1 MKQPIRNRLLS
12 LLLVFLLLVSMMPA
26 ALAGEDDEGGGTS
39 TEEYTLTSV
48 TIDPGS
54 VALKVGQTQALSAT
68 VTLTKTN
75 DNSTVE
81 ITSTSDTKLPQG
93 YSLSAVWNIP
103 NDRGDEATVTAES
116 DSLKAT
122 LKALKTPETQETT
135 DLTAQV
141 TVTLKKDNTV
151 SGESK
156 TAECTVD
163 ISPTDPAGI
172 TVAPDTLEL
181 KPGDT
186 SQLRATVTP
195 TTADQ
200 TVTWNSDDPAIATVD
215 GKGLVTGKA
224 AGVTRVSG
232 TSKAGDVDYC
242 DVTVQGIVLEKKE
255 LTLKEGENTLL
266 KHTVYGPSI
275 EKNRVEW
282 TSDNPAVAKVES
294 GYIYPLSEGTAN
306 ITATVTGTTY
316 SETCKITVERNV
328 ATPVTP
334 SPINPGT
341 ALCFKNLTSE
351 LQNRCTT
358 VLKKDLQYLSGL
370 SVSTKEGTLYYKY
383 RSDDDTGRGI
393 SPTDTFYLSGSAP
406 KGDLYPTASTGR
418 DVLDEVFFVP
428 QPGFSG
434 TATISYTGYAG
445 NMEFFQGTIEVTVN
459 EVDHLTYTAA
469 AGVPLQFRAED
480 FNNVCLNTTGRN
492 LKNVV
497 FTLPDSSRGTLYR
510 NYISA
515 TSPGIAVRE
524 GDALQYTGTP
534 NLSDVY
540 FVPAVG
546 YDGTVILSYTATDVN
561 GQTFRSRVEISLTPA
576 AGSGDINYT
585 VSQGGTVTLALQDFK
600 NLCKDFT
607 GGVLDYV
614 RFTLPEAS
622 QGTLYFDY
630 TSASKPGTAVT
641 ENQSYYADGSP
652 SLGKITFAAS
662 SSGAGVC
669 AIPFTG
675 WDTKGNNF
683 SGQVE
688 IAIRI
693 SGAGDIR
700 YTANS
705 KGEADF
711 KASDFNDLCKDLTGE
726 SLNYVQFTLPASGQ
740 GTLYLNY
747 TNSNSTKVTAG
758 QKYYR
763 SSTPSVGKI
772 TFVAASG
779 FTGAAS
785 IPFTGWSTGGGSFTG
800 TVEVQ
805 VDEVTSGSLSYT
817 VRQGKSVTFGAG
829 DFNSYCRE
837 ETGQDLRYVRFT
849 LPAVSQ
855 GTLYYDYTDAS
866 SKKVT
871 ASQSYYRT
879 SSPYLDRVTFVP
891 AAYLGT
897 VTVYF
902 DGWSTGGKT
911 FSGAVKIT
919 VEENPDAVITYNS
932 AYAPVRFRAAD
943 FLKACQAQGVADVT
957 SVTFTPP
964 GSTWGR
970 LYYQYTAPL
979 QYSSEVRAST
989 SYYLTGSPSLSDITF
1004 VPKAGRQGT
1013 VTIAYVAT
1021 GSSGKTCAGTVRIV
1035 LQPSTYSQYFTDMGS
1050 HSWAAAA
1057 VDYLYEN
1064 NITTGTG
1071 SGRYQ
1076 PASAMSRGDFMVMVV
1091 RAFGLT
1097 SSGGSSFPDVPQGAY
1112 YADAVA
1118 TAKALGIATGYE
1130 DGTFKPGNTL
1140 SRQEAMV
1147 FLQRAF
1153 QAAGWYIGDGSQ
1165 STLDLYPDG
1174 DQVAG
1179 YARGAVAAMVEWGI
1193 LYGKDGLLDPWGA
1206 LTRAE
1211 MAVLL
1216 HRALTL

>member
-1 MKQPIRNRLLS
+1 MRQPIGSRLLA
-12 LLLVFLLLVSMMPA
+12 LLLVLVMLFAMVPA
-26 ALAGEDDEGGGTS
+26 AWAAPEGEDEGES
-39 TEEYTLTSV
+39 EAV
-48 TIDPGS
+48 TVIGVSLDKTN
-54 VALKVGQTQALSAT
+54 LQMKVGET
-68 VTLTKTN
+68 VT
-75 DNSTVE
+75 
-81 ITSTSDTKLPQG
+81 
-93 YSLSAVWNIP
+93 
-103 NDRGDEATVTAES
+103 
-116 DSLKAT
+116 LKAT
-122 LKALKTPETQETT
+122 LQGEDGKTIETIPQGYEVEWKSTDDAEVKVLTVNGSLTTQIKAIKTPETNDPVKEVSIT
-135 DLTAQV
+135 V
-141 TVTLKKDNTV
+141 TVKKSDGTTLPTATCSVTV
-151 SGESK
+151 SPNEP
-156 TAECTVD
+156 D
-163 ISPTDPAGI
+163 GI
-172 TVAPDTLEL
+172 TVSPATLEL
-181 KPGDT
+181 GPGQ
-186 SQLRATVTP
+186 SGQLYATITP
-195 TTADQ
+195 ADAEDQ
-200 TVTWNSDDPAIATVD
+200 SVTWNSEDTAIATVNED
-215 GKGLVTGKA
+215 GKVTGVA
-224 AGVTRVSG
+224 AGKTTISA
-232 TSKAGDVDYC
+232 TSKADMVDYC
-242 DVTVQGIVLEKKE
+242 EVTVQGIVLKDET
-255 LTLKEGENTLL
+255 LTLREGENTNLDY
-266 KHTVYGPSI
+266 TIYGPSI
-275 EKNRVEW
+275 EKNQVEW
-282 TSDNPAVAKVES
+282 TSDKPDIVKVDR
-294 GYIYPLSEGTAN
+294 GYVYPLAEGTAT
-306 ITATVTGTTY
+306 ITATVNGYTY
-316 SETCKITVERNV
+316 SDTCTITVKSNV
-328 ATPVTP
+328 AETIKP
-334 SPINPGT
+334 SAINPGT
-341 ALCFKNLTSE
+341 ALCFKNLTSD
-351 LQNRCTT
+351 LQNCCST
-358 VLKKDLQYLSGL
+358 VLKQNLQYLSGL

-393 SPTDTFYLSGSAP
+393 SPTDTFYLSGS
-406 KGDLYPTASTGR
+406 SR

-445 NMEFFQGTIEVTVN
+445 TMDFFQGTIEVTVN

-515 TSPGIAVRE
+515 TNPGIAVRE

-561 GQTFRSRVEISLTPA
+561 GQTFRSRVEINLTPA

-600 NLCKDFT
+600 DLCKDFT
-607 GGVLDYV
+607 SGTLDYV

-641 ENQSYYADGSP
+641 ASQNYYANGSP

-662 SSGAGVC
+662 ASGAGVA

-675 WDTKGNNF
+675 WDTRGNNF

-705 KGEADF
+705 KGEAAF
-711 KASDFNDLCKDLTGE
+711 KASDFNDLCKELTGDT
-726 SLNYVQFTLPASGQ
+726 LNYVQFTLPASGQ

-763 SSTPSVGKI
+763 STTPSLDKI

-779 FTGAAS
+779 FTGASS
-785 IPFTGWSTGGGSFTG
+785 ISFTGWSTGGASFTG

-805 VDEVTSGSLSYT
+805 VDEVTSSSLTYT

-829 DFNSYCRE
+829 DFNSLCRE

-849 LPAVSQ
+849 LPSASQ
-855 GTLYYDYTDAS
+855 GTLYYDYTNTS
-866 SKKVT
+866 SQKVT
-871 ASQSYYRT
+871 EKQSYYRT

-897 VTVYF
+897 VTVAF

-919 VEENPDAVITYNS
+919 VEENPDAIITYNS
-932 AYAPVRFRAAD
+932 AYAPVRFQAAD
-943 FLKACQAQGVADVT
+943 FLKACQAQGVSDVT

-979 QYSSEVRAST
+979 KYSSEVRAST

-1013 VTIAYVAT
+1013 VTIPYVAT

-1035 LQPSTYSQYFTDMGS
+1035 LQPSTYSQHFTDMGNY
-1050 HSWAAAA
+1050 SWAAPA
-1057 VDYLYEN
+1057 VDCLYEN

-1097 SSGGSSFPDVPQGAY
+1097 SSGTASFPDVPQDAY
-1112 YADAVA
+1112 YASAVA
-1118 TAKALGIATGYE
+1118 TAKALGIASGYE

-1165 STLDLYPDG
+1165 STLALYPDG
-1174 DQVAG
+1174 SQVAG
-1179 YARGAVAAMVEWGI
+1179 YAQGAVAAMVEWGI

-1216 HRALTL
+1216 YRALTL

>member
-1 MKQPIRNRLLS
+1 MRQPIGSRLLA
-12 LLLVFLLLVSMMPA
+12 LLLVLVMLFAMAPA
-26 ALAGEDDEGGGTS
+26 AWAAPSEDEGDGEPITPPVITNVS
-39 TEEYTLTSV
+39 VIPDTLALKEGETAKLTAKLTDESGQSIEDIPEGVTVTWESEALDEVTLSEKNGLTATVKAIKTAETNDDDKAV
-48 TIDPGS
+48 TI
-54 VALKVGQTQALSAT
+54 T
-68 VTLTKTN
+68 VRVKQ
-75 DNSTVE
+75 DNKE
-81 ITSTSDTKLPQG
+81 
-93 YSLSAVWNIP
+93 
-103 NDRGDEATVTAES
+103 VTASCEVTVS
-116 DSLKAT
+116 PNEPDGITISPAT
-122 LKALKTPETQETT
+122 LELGPGQSGYLTPKVTPET
-135 DLTAQV
+135 
-141 TVTLKKDNTV
+141 
-151 SGESK
+151 
-156 TAECTVD
+156 AE
-163 ISPTDPAGI
+163 GQ
-172 TVAPDTLEL
+172 TVAWKSE
-181 KPGDT
+181 DT
-186 SQLRATVTP
+186 S
-195 TTADQ
+195 
-200 TVTWNSDDPAIATVD
+200 IATVD
-215 GKGLVTGKA
+215 ENGKVTGVA
-224 AGVTRVSG
+224 TGETRISA
-232 TSKAGDVDYC
+232 TSKAGKVAYC
-242 DVTVQGIVLEKKE
+242 TVTVQGILFDKEE
-255 LTLKEGENTLL
+255 LTLREGENTNLAY
-266 KHTVYGPSI
+266 TVYGTSI
-275 EKNRVEW
+275 KDKTVEW
-282 TSDNPAVAKVES
+282 SSDKPDIVKVDR
-294 GYIYPLSEGTAN
+294 GYVYPLAAGTAT
-306 ITATVTGTTY
+306 IKATVNGTTY
-316 SETCKITVERNV
+316 FDECKITVERNV
-328 ATPVTP
+328 ADVITP

-341 ALCFKNLTSE
+341 ALCFKNLTSD
-351 LQNRCTT
+351 LQKCCTT

-393 SPTDTFYLSGSAP
+393 SPTDTFYLSGS
-406 KGDLYPTASTGR
+406 TSR

-428 QPGFSG
+428 QSGFSG

-515 TSPGIAVRE
+515 TNPGIAVRE

-561 GQTFRSRVEISLTPA
+561 GQTFRSRVEINLTPA

-600 NLCKDFT
+600 ALCKDFT

-662 SSGAGVC
+662 SSGAGVA

-705 KGEADF
+705 KGEAAF
-711 KASDFNDLCKDLTGE
+711 KSDDFNDLCKELTGD

-779 FTGAAS
+779 FTGASS
-785 IPFTGWSTGGGSFTG
+785 IPFTGWSTGGASFTG

-849 LPAVSQ
+849 LPSSNQ

-866 SKKVT
+866 SQKVT
-871 ASQSYYRT
+871 EKQSYYRT

-943 FLKACQAQGVADVT
+943 FLKACQAQGVSDVT
-957 SVTFTPP
+957 SVSFTPP

-979 QYSSEVRAST
+979 KYSSEVRAST
-989 SYYLTGSPSLSDITF
+989 SYYITGSPSLSDITF

-1021 GSSGKTCAGTVRIV
+1021 GSGGKTCAGTVRIV

-1097 SSGGSSFPDVPQGAY
+1097 SSGSSSFPDVPQDAY
-1112 YADAVA
+1112 YASAVA

-1174 DQVAG
+1174 DQVAS
-1179 YARGAVAAMVEWGI
+1179 YAKGAVAAMVEWGI

>member
-1 MKQPIRNRLLS
+1 MRQPIGSRLLA
-12 LLLVFLLLVSMMPA
+12 LLLVLVMLFSMAPA
-26 ALAGEDDEGGGTS
+26 ALAGDETAGGDGDGTPTAPVKVTGVS
-39 TEEYTLTSV
+39 LNQTTLSMKVEET
-48 TIDPGS
+48 
-54 VALKVGQTQALSAT
+54 AT
-68 VTLTKTN
+68 
-75 DNSTVE
+75 
-81 ITSTSDTKLPQG
+81 
-93 YSLSAVWNIP
+93 
-103 NDRGDEATVTAES
+103 
-116 DSLKAT
+116 LKAT
-122 LKALKTPETQETT
+122 LKTETGDLEELPSDYEVKWESSANDEVQVIDANGSLTTQIKAIKTAETNDQTKEVSITVTVTPKDGGKGVTATCNVTVSPNEPDGITISPATLELGPGQSGYLTAKVTPET
-135 DLTAQV
+135 
-141 TVTLKKDNTV
+141 
-151 SGESK
+151 
-156 TAECTVD
+156 AE
-163 ISPTDPAGI
+163 G
-172 TVAPDTLEL
+172 
-181 KPGDT
+181 
-186 SQLRATVTP
+186 
-195 TTADQ
+195 Q
-200 TVTWNSDDPAIATVD
+200 TVTWKSEDTSIATVD
-215 GKGLVTGKA
+215 ENGKVTGVA
-224 AGVTRVSG
+224 TGETRISA
-232 TSKAGDVDYC
+232 TSKAGKVAYC
-242 DVTVQGIVLEKKE
+242 TVTVQGILFDKEE
-255 LTLKEGENTLL
+255 LTLREGENTNLAY
-266 KHTVYGPSI
+266 TVYGTSI
-275 EKNRVEW
+275 KDNTVEW
-282 TSDNPAVAKVES
+282 SSDKPDIVKVDR
-294 GYIYPLSEGTAN
+294 GYIYPLAAGTAT
-306 ITATVTGTTY
+306 IKATVNGTTY
-316 SETCKITVERNV
+316 FDECKITVERNV
-328 ATPVTP
+328 ADVIKP

-341 ALCFKNLTSE
+341 ALCFKNLTSD
-351 LQNRCTT
+351 LQNCCTT

-393 SPTDTFYLSGSAP
+393 SPTDTFYLSGS
-406 KGDLYPTASTGR
+406 TSR

-428 QPGFSG
+428 QSGFSG

-515 TSPGIAVRE
+515 TNPGIAVRE

-561 GQTFRSRVEISLTPA
+561 GQTFRSRVEINLTPA

-600 NLCKDFT
+600 ALCKDFT

-662 SSGAGVC
+662 ASGAGVA

-675 WDTKGNNF
+675 WDTRGNNF

-705 KGEADF
+705 KGEAAF
-711 KASDFNDLCKDLTGE
+711 KASDFNDLCKELTGDT
-726 SLNYVQFTLPASGQ
+726 LNYVQFTLPASGQ

-763 SSTPSVGKI
+763 SSTPSLDKI

-779 FTGAAS
+779 FTGASS
-785 IPFTGWSTGGGSFTG
+785 ISFTGWSTGGASFTG

-805 VDEVTSGSLSYT
+805 VDEVTSSSLTYT

-829 DFNSYCRE
+829 DFNSLCRE

-849 LPAVSQ
+849 LPSASQ
-855 GTLYYDYTDAS
+855 GTLYYDYTNTS
-866 SKKVT
+866 SQKVT
-871 ASQSYYRT
+871 EKQSYYRT

-897 VTVYF
+897 VTVAF

-919 VEENPDAVITYNS
+919 VEENPDAIITYNS
-932 AYAPVRFRAAD
+932 AYAPVRFQAAD
-943 FLKACQAQGVADVT
+943 FLKACQAQGVSDVT

-979 QYSSEVRAST
+979 KYSSEVRAST

-1013 VTIAYVAT
+1013 VTIPYVAT

-1035 LQPSTYSQYFTDMGS
+1035 LQPSTYSQHFTDMGNY
-1050 HSWAAAA
+1050 SWAAPA

-1097 SSGGSSFPDVPQGAY
+1097 SSGTASFPDVPQDAY
-1112 YADAVA
+1112 YASAVA
-1118 TAKALGIATGYE
+1118 TAKVLGIATGYE

-1165 STLDLYPDG
+1165 STLALYPDG
-1174 DQVAG
+1174 SQVAG
-1179 YARGAVAAMVEWGI
+1179 YAQGAVAAMVEWGI

-1216 HRALTL
+1216 YRALTL

>member
-1 MKQPIRNRLLS
+1 MKRQIGKRATALLLALTMALS
-12 LLLVFLLLVSMMPA
+12 LTPA
-26 ALAGEDDEGGGTS
+26 AFAADGDGEQPA
-39 TEEYTLTSV
+39 EEL
-48 TIDPGS
+48 D
-54 VALKVGQTQALSAT
+54 
-68 VTLTKTN
+68 VTLNKTTE
-75 DNSTVE
+75 DLE
-81 ITSTSDTKLPQG
+81 IGDSVQLTA
-93 YSLSAVWNIP
+93 AVTGADDKEVKIEWKSSNEKIAVVHKNTDP
-103 NDRGDEATVTAES
+103 KGATVTAM
-116 DSLKAT
+116 DSGTAT
-122 LKALKTPETQETT
+122 IT
-135 DLTAQV
+135 V
-141 TVTLKKDNTV
+141 TVTPLDEENGNPII
-151 SGESK
+151 SEAK
-156 TAECTVD
+156 TATCVVTVT
-163 ISPTDPAGI
+163 SPAVTGI
-172 TVAPDTLEL
+172 TLNQTELSLDIGGKGALEASVE
-181 KPGDT
+181 PST
-186 SQLRATVTP
+186 SKEP
-195 TTADQ
+195 
-200 TVTWNSDDPAIATVD
+200 VTWSSEDETIATVEGN
-215 GKGLVTGKA
+215 GK
-224 AGVTRVSG
+224 
-232 TSKAGDVDYC
+232 
-242 DVTVQGIVLEKKE
+242 
-255 LTLKEGENTLL
+255 
-266 KHTVYGPSI
+266 
-275 EKNRVEW
+275 
-282 TSDNPAVAKVES
+282 
-294 GYIYPLSEGTAN
+294 
-306 ITATVTGTTY
+306 TATVTGVATGETRIIAKAGNRQVSCTVYVRGIILQDDITMKVNDSKTLTYETYGLGNDPNITWTSSKPDIVRVTTGGY
-316 SETCKITVERNV
+316 CYALKEGEATITAQVDGFSYKDECVITVKTNTASV
-328 ATPVTP
+328 ITPGNIV
-334 SPINPGT
+334 PGET
-341 ALCFKNLTSE
+341 LCFKDIKTE
-351 LQNRCTT
+351 LSNRCST
-358 VLKKDLQYLSGL
+358 VLGEGLEYISGL

-393 SPTDTFYLSGSAP
+393 APSDTFYLSPSP
-406 KGDLYPTASTGR
+406 SQDDLA
-418 DVLDEVFFVP
+418 EVYFLP

-445 NMEFFQGTIEVTVN
+445 ALSFFQGTIQVEVE

-515 TSPGIAVRE
+515 TNPGIAVRE

-561 GQTFRSRVEISLTPA
+561 GQTFRSRVEINLTPA

-600 NLCKDFT
+600 DLCKDFT

-662 SSGAGVC
+662 SSGAGVA

-705 KGEADF
+705 KGEAAF
-711 KASDFNDLCKDLTGE
+711 KSDDFNDLCKELTGD
-726 SLNYVQFTLPASGQ
+726 SLNYIQFTLPASGQ

-779 FTGAAS
+779 FTGASS
-785 IPFTGWSTGGGSFTG
+785 IPFTGWSTGGASFTG

-849 LPAVSQ
+849 LPSSNQ

-866 SKKVT
+866 SQKVT
-871 ASQSYYRT
+871 EKQSYYRT

-943 FLKACQAQGVADVT
+943 FLKACQAQGVSDVT
-957 SVTFTPP
+957 SVSFTPP

-979 QYSSEVRAST
+979 KYSSEVRAST
-989 SYYLTGSPSLSDITF
+989 SYYITGSPSLSDITF

-1021 GSSGKTCAGTVRIV
+1021 GSGGKTCAGTVRIV

-1097 SSGGSSFPDVPQGAY
+1097 SSGTSSFPDVPQDAY
-1112 YADAVA
+1112 YASAVA

-1174 DQVAG
+1174 DQVAS
-1179 YARGAVAAMVEWGI
+1179 YAKGAVAAMVEWGI

>member
-1 MKQPIRNRLLS
+1 MKRTGKRAIALLLALVMALS
-12 LLLVFLLLVSMMPA
+12 LSPA
-26 ALAGEDDEGGGTS
+26 AFAGEEDGADEDTS
-39 TEEYTLTSV
+39 TGLSV
-48 TIDPGS
+48 T
-54 VALKVGQTQALSAT
+54 LSESNLSLESGNKKDLTAT
-68 VTLTKTN
+68 VTK
-75 DNSTVE
+75 DGDPVKDGTVE
-81 ITSTSDTKLPQG
+81 IDW
-93 YSLSAVWNIP
+93 SADKEGKIVTVKKSSVNENIATVTAVAA
-103 NDRGDEATVTAES
+103 GEATVT
-116 DSLKAT
+116 
-122 LKALKTPETQETT
+122 
-135 DLTAQV
+135 V
-141 TVTLKKDNTV
+141 TVTVTTEEEPEQKETAK
-151 SGESK
+151 
-156 TAECTVD
+156 AECKVTVTAPD
-163 ISPTDPAGI
+163 VEKIAVSPTDVVLDKGETKKLSVTFTPSTASGEI
-172 TVAPDTLEL
+172 TWRS
-181 KPGDT
+181 GDE
-186 SQLRATVTP
+186 SV
-195 TTADQ
+195 
-200 TVTWNSDDPAIATVD
+200 ATVD
-215 GKGLVTGKA
+215 DDGIVTGEKT
-224 AGVTRVSG
+224 GTTRIYARVGTLEASCQVSVRG
-232 TSKAGDVDYC
+232 IEFDNPPTTLKVGDTYTLKYNTYGLGEDPSISWSSKDPDIIRVATGGYC
-242 DVTVQGIVLEKKE
+242 YA
-255 LTLKEGENTLL
+255 LKEGKT
-266 KHTVYGPSI
+266 TI
-275 EKNRVEW
+275 
-282 TSDNPAVAKVES
+282 TAKVDGFSYEVS
-294 GYIYPLSEGTAN
+294 CEIEVKTNTASVITPGN
-306 ITATVTGTTY
+306 IV
-316 SETCKITVERNV
+316 
-328 ATPVTP
+328 
-334 SPINPGT
+334 PGKT
-341 ALCFKNLTSE
+341 LCFKDIKTE
-351 LQNRCTT
+351 LSDRCST
-358 VLKKDLQYLSGL
+358 VLGEGLEYISGL

-393 SPTDTFYLSGSAP
+393 APSDTFYLN
-406 KGDLYPTASTGR
+406 PTASQ
-418 DVLDEVFFVP
+418 DDLAEVYFLP

-445 NMEFFQGTIEVTVN
+445 ALSFFQGTIQINVE

-561 GQTFRSRVEISLTPA
+561 GQTFRSRVEINLTPA

-585 VSQGGTVTLALQDFK
+585 VSQGGTVSLSLDDFK
-600 NLCKDFT
+600 ALCKDFT
-607 GGVLDYV
+607 SGTLDYV

-641 ENQSYYADGSP
+641 ASQNYYANGSP

-662 SSGAGVC
+662 ASGAGVA

-675 WDTKGNNF
+675 WDTRGNNF

-705 KGEADF
+705 KGEAAF
-711 KASDFNDLCKDLTGE
+711 KASDFNDLCKELTGDT
-726 SLNYVQFTLPASGQ
+726 LNYVQFTLPASGQ

-763 SSTPSVGKI
+763 SSTPSLDKI

-779 FTGAAS
+779 FTGASS
-785 IPFTGWSTGGGSFTG
+785 ISFTGWSTGGASFTG

-805 VDEVTSGSLSYT
+805 VDEVTSSSLTYT

-829 DFNSYCRE
+829 DFNSLCRE

-849 LPAVSQ
+849 LPSASQ
-855 GTLYYDYTDAS
+855 GTLYYDYTNTS
-866 SKKVT
+866 SQKVT
-871 ASQSYYRT
+871 EKQSYYRT

-897 VTVYF
+897 VTVAF

-919 VEENPDAVITYNS
+919 VEENPDAIITYNS
-932 AYAPVRFRAAD
+932 AYAPVRFQAAD
-943 FLKACQAQGVADVT
+943 FLKACQAQGVSDVT

-979 QYSSEVRAST
+979 KYSSEVRAST

-1013 VTIAYVAT
+1013 VTIPYVAT

-1035 LQPSTYSQYFTDMGS
+1035 LQPSTYSQHFTDMGNY
-1050 HSWAAAA
+1050 SWAAPA

-1097 SSGGSSFPDVPQGAY
+1097 SSGTASFPDVPQDAY
-1112 YADAVA
+1112 YASAVA
-1118 TAKALGIATGYE
+1118 TAKVLGIATGYE

-1165 STLDLYPDG
+1165 STLALYPDG
-1174 DQVAG
+1174 SQVAG
-1179 YARGAVAAMVEWGI
+1179 YAQGAMAAMVEWGI

-1216 HRALTL
+1216 YRALTL

>member
-1 MKQPIRNRLLS
+1 MRQPIGSRLLA
-12 LLLVFLLLVSMMPA
+12 LLLVLVMLFAMVPA
-26 ALAGEDDEGGGTS
+26 AWAAPGEDGDDEDGGETPPA
-39 TEEYTLTSV
+39 TV
-48 TIDPGS
+48 TVEKVSLGS
-54 VALKVGQTQALSAT
+54 ETMSLKVGETA
-68 VTLTKTN
+68 TLTAKLMDSEGKTIETLPEGYTI
-75 DNSTVE
+75 DWKSDAPQEVE
-81 ITSTSDTKLPQG
+81 INYTDSQNL
-93 YSLSAVWNIP
+93 
-103 NDRGDEATVTAES
+103 TA
-116 DSLKAT
+116 KI
-122 LKALKTPETQETT
+122 KALKTAETNDPNVPVPIT
-135 DLTAQV
+135 V
-141 TVTLKKDNTV
+141 TVSETNSGKGISATCKVTV
-151 SGESK
+151 SPNEPDGL
-156 TAECTVD
+156 TV
-163 ISPTDPAGI
+163 SPATI
-172 TVAPDTLEL
+172 EL
-181 KPGDT
+181 GPGQ
-186 SQLRATVTP
+186 SEQLYATVTP
-195 TTADQ
+195 ETAEDQ
-200 TVTWNSDDPAIATVD
+200 TVTWNSENTAIATVD
-215 GKGLVTGKA
+215 KDGKVTGVA
-224 AGVTRVSG
+224 AGKTTISA
-232 TSKAGDVDYC
+232 TSKADMVDYC
-242 DVTVQGIVLEKKE
+242 EVTVQGIVLKDET
-255 LTLKEGENTLL
+255 LTLREGENTNLDY
-266 KHTVYGPSI
+266 TIYGPSI
-275 EKNRVEW
+275 EKNQVEW
-282 TSDNPAVAKVES
+282 TSDKPDIVKVDR
-294 GYIYPLSEGTAN
+294 GYVYPLAEGTAT
-306 ITATVTGTTY
+306 ITATVNGYTY
-316 SETCKITVERNV
+316 SDTCTITVKSNV
-328 ATPVTP
+328 AETIKP
-334 SPINPGT
+334 SAINPGT
-341 ALCFKNLTSE
+341 ALCFKNLTSD
-351 LQNRCTT
+351 LQNCCST
-358 VLKKDLQYLSGL
+358 VLQQNLQYLSGL

-393 SPTDTFYLSGSAP
+393 SPTDTFYLSGS
-406 KGDLYPTASTGR
+406 SR

-445 NMEFFQGTIEVTVN
+445 TMDFFQGTIEVTVN

-561 GQTFRSRVEISLTPA
+561 GQTFRSRVEINLTPA

-600 NLCKDFT
+600 DLCKDFT

-641 ENQSYYADGSP
+641 ASQNYYANGSP

-662 SSGAGVC
+662 ASGAGVA

-675 WDTKGNNF
+675 WDTRGNNF

-705 KGEADF
+705 KGEAAF
-711 KASDFNDLCKDLTGE
+711 KASDFNDLCKELTGDT
-726 SLNYVQFTLPASGQ
+726 LNYVQFTLPASGQ

-763 SSTPSVGKI
+763 STTPSLDKI

-779 FTGAAS
+779 FTGASS
-785 IPFTGWSTGGGSFTG
+785 ISFTGWSTGGASFTG

-805 VDEVTSGSLSYT
+805 VDEVTSSSLTYT

-829 DFNSYCRE
+829 DFNSLCRE

-855 GTLYYDYTDAS
+855 GTLYYDYTDAY

-897 VTVYF
+897 VTVAF

-919 VEENPDAVITYNS
+919 VEENPDAIITYNS
-932 AYAPVRFRAAD
+932 AYAPVRFQAAD
-943 FLKACQAQGVADVT
+943 FLKACQAQGVSDVT

-979 QYSSEVRAST
+979 KYSSEVRAST

-1013 VTIAYVAT
+1013 VTIPYVAT

-1035 LQPSTYSQYFTDMGS
+1035 LQPSTYSQHFTDMGNY
-1050 HSWAAAA
+1050 SWAAPA

-1097 SSGGSSFPDVPQGAY
+1097 SSGTASFPDVPQDAY
-1112 YADAVA
+1112 YASAVA

-1165 STLDLYPDG
+1165 STLALYPDG
-1174 DQVAG
+1174 SQVAG
-1179 YARGAVAAMVEWGI
+1179 YAQGAVAAMVEWGI

>member
-26 ALAGEDDEGGGTS
+26 ALADEGDEGDGTS
-39 TEEYTLTSV
+39 TDEYTLTSV
-48 TIDPGS
+48 AITPGS
-54 VALKVGQTQALSAT
+54 VALKVGETQALSAT
-68 VTLTKTN
+68 ATLTKTG

-81 ITSTSDTKLPQG
+81 ITSTSDAKLPQG

-122 LKALKTPETQETT
+122 LKALKTPETQVTEP
-135 DLTAQV
+135 LTVQV
-141 TVTLKKDNTV
+141 TVELKKDGASAGSSTNTCEV
-151 SGESK
+151 K
-156 TAECTVD
+156 

-195 TTADQ
+195 STADP
-200 TVTWNSDDPAIATVD
+200 TVKWKSDDPSIATVD
-215 GKGLVTGKA
+215 ETGGLVTGVD

-242 DVTVQGIVLEKKE
+242 DVTVQGIVLEKEE

-282 TSDNPAVAKVES
+282 TSDNPAVAKVEN
-294 GYIYPLSEGTAN
+294 GYVYPMSEGTAN
-306 ITATVTGTTY
+306 ITATVNGTTY
-316 SETCKITVERNV
+316 SDTCKITVERNV
-328 ATPVTP
+328 ATPIRP
-334 SPINPGT
+334 SAINPGT
-341 ALCFKNLTSE
+341 ALCFKDLTSE

-393 SPTDTFYLSGSAP
+393 SPTDTFYLSGS
-406 KGDLYPTASTGR
+406 TSR

-428 QPGFSG
+428 QSGFSG

-445 NMEFFQGTIEVTVN
+445 TMEFFQGTIEVTVN

-515 TSPGIAVRE
+515 TNPGIAVRE

-561 GQTFRSRVEISLTPA
+561 GQTFRSRVEINLTPA

-585 VSQGGTVTLALQDFK
+585 VSQGGTVSLSLDDFK
-600 NLCKDFT
+600 ALCKDFT
-607 GGVLDYV
+607 SGTLDYV

-641 ENQSYYADGSP
+641 ASQNYYANGSP

-662 SSGAGVC
+662 VSGAGVA

-675 WDTKGNNF
+675 WDTRGNNF

-705 KGEADF
+705 KGEAAF
-711 KASDFNDLCKDLTGE
+711 KASDFNDLCKELTGDT
-726 SLNYVQFTLPASGQ
+726 LNYVQFTLPASGQ

-763 SSTPSVGKI
+763 STTPSLDKI

-779 FTGAAS
+779 FTGASS
-785 IPFTGWSTGGGSFTG
+785 ISFTGWSTGGASFTG

-805 VDEVTSGSLSYT
+805 VDEVTSSSLTYT

-829 DFNSYCRE
+829 DFNSLCRE

-849 LPAVSQ
+849 LPSASQ
-855 GTLYYDYTDAS
+855 GTLYYDYTNTS
-866 SKKVT
+866 SQKVT
-871 ASQSYYRT
+871 EKQSYYRT

-897 VTVYF
+897 VTVAF

-919 VEENPDAVITYNS
+919 VEENPDAIITYNS
-932 AYAPVRFRAAD
+932 AYAPVRFQAAD
-943 FLKACQAQGVADVT
+943 FLKACQAQGVSDVT

-979 QYSSEVRAST
+979 KYSSEVRAST

-1013 VTIAYVAT
+1013 VTIPYVAT

-1035 LQPSTYSQYFTDMGS
+1035 LQPSTYSQHFTDMGNY
-1050 HSWAAAA
+1050 SWAAPA

-1097 SSGGSSFPDVPQGAY
+1097 SSGTASFPDVPQDAY
-1112 YADAVA
+1112 YASAVA

-1165 STLDLYPDG
+1165 STLALYPDG
-1174 DQVAG
+1174 SQVAG
-1179 YARGAVAAMVEWGI
+1179 YAQGAVAAMVEWGI

-1216 HRALTL
+1216 YRALTL

>member
-1 MKQPIRNRLLS
+1 MKRRIGKRATALLLALTMALS
-12 LLLVFLLLVSMMPA
+12 LTPVAFAAEGEEEQPA
-26 ALAGEDDEGGGTS
+26 
-39 TEEYTLTSV
+39 EEL
-48 TIDPGS
+48 G
-54 VALKVGQTQALSAT
+54 
-68 VTLTKTN
+68 VTLNETKV
-75 DNSTVE
+75 DLE
-81 ITSTSDTKLPQG
+81 IGKTEQLTAEVTGADGKEVKIEWKSSNEKI
-93 YSLSAVWNIP
+93 AVVHKNTDP
-103 NDRGDEATVTAES
+103 KGATVTAM
-116 DSLKAT
+116 DSGTAT
-122 LKALKTPETQETT
+122 IT
-135 DLTAQV
+135 V
-141 TVTLKKDNTV
+141 TVTPLEEGSDEPITN
-151 SGESK
+151 GEK
-156 TAECTVD
+156 TASCNVTVT
-163 ISPTDPAGI
+163 SPTVTGI
-172 TVAPDTLEL
+172 TLNQTEL
-181 KPGDT
+181 SLDIGGKGALAASVEPST
-186 SQLRATVTP
+186 SKEP
-195 TTADQ
+195 
-200 TVTWNSDDPAIATVD
+200 VTWSSEDKTIATVEGN
-215 GKGLVTGKA
+215 GK
-224 AGVTRVSG
+224 
-232 TSKAGDVDYC
+232 
-242 DVTVQGIVLEKKE
+242 
-255 LTLKEGENTLL
+255 
-266 KHTVYGPSI
+266 
-275 EKNRVEW
+275 
-282 TSDNPAVAKVES
+282 
-294 GYIYPLSEGTAN
+294 
-306 ITATVTGTTY
+306 TATVTGVATGETRIIAKAGNRQVSCTVYVRGIILQDDITMKVNDSKTLTYETYGLGNDPNITWTSSKPDIVRVTTGGY
-316 SETCKITVERNV
+316 CYALKEGEATITAQVDGFSYKDECVITVKTNTASV
-328 ATPVTP
+328 ITPGNIV
-334 SPINPGT
+334 PGET
-341 ALCFKNLTSE
+341 LCFKDIKTE
-351 LQNRCTT
+351 LSNRCST
-358 VLKKDLQYLSGL
+358 VLGEDLEYISGL

-393 SPTDTFYLSGSAP
+393 APSDTFYLNPSASRD
-406 KGDLYPTASTGR
+406 DLA
-418 DVLDEVFFVP
+418 EVYFLP

-445 NMEFFQGTIEVTVN
+445 ALSFFQGTIQVEVE

-492 LKNVV
+492 LKSVV

-561 GQTFRSRVEISLTPA
+561 GQTFRSRVEINLTPA

-600 NLCKDFT
+600 DLCKDFT
-607 GGVLDYV
+607 GGTLDYV
-614 RFTLPEAS
+614 RFTLPPAS

-630 TSASKPGTAVT
+630 TSASKPGTVVT
-641 ENQSYYADGSP
+641 ESQNYYADGSP
-652 SLGKITFAAS
+652 SLGKLTFAAS

-675 WDTKGNNF
+675 WDTRGNNF

-700 YTANS
+700 YTADS

-726 SLNYVQFTLPASGQ
+726 SLSYVQFTLPPSGQ

-747 TNSNSTKVTAG
+747 TNSNSTKVSAG
-758 QKYYR
+758 QKYYY
-763 SSTPSVGKI
+763 SSTPRLGNI

-1021 GSSGKTCAGTVRIV
+1021 GSSGNTCAGTVRIV

>member
-1 MKQPIRNRLLS
+1 MRQPIGSRLLA
-12 LLLVFLLLVSMMPA
+12 LLLVLVMLFSMAPA
-26 ALAGEDDEGGGTS
+26 ALAGDETAGGDGDGTS
-39 TEEYTLTSV
+39 TTPVVVKSV
-48 TIDPGS
+48 SLDKT
-54 VALKVGQTQALSAT
+54 ALQMKVGET
-68 VTLTKTN
+68 VT
-75 DNSTVE
+75 
-81 ITSTSDTKLPQG
+81 
-93 YSLSAVWNIP
+93 
-103 NDRGDEATVTAES
+103 
-116 DSLKAT
+116 LKAT
-122 LKALKTPETQETT
+122 LQGEDGKTIETIPQGYEVEWKSTDDAEVKVLTVSGSLTTQIKAIKTPETNDPVKEVSIT
-135 DLTAQV
+135 V
-141 TVTLKKDNTV
+141 TVKNHDGTTLPTATCNVTV
-151 SGESK
+151 SPNEPDGI
-156 TAECTVD
+156 T
-163 ISPTDPAGI
+163 ISPA
-172 TVAPDTLEL
+172 TLEL
-181 KPGDT
+181 GPGK
-186 SQLRATVTP
+186 SGNLYATVTP
-195 TTADQ
+195 ADAED
-200 TVTWNSDDPAIATVD
+200 TSVTWSSEDTAIATVD
-215 GKGLVTGKA
+215 ENGKVTGVA
-224 AGVTRVSG
+224 AGETRIFA
-232 TSKAGDVDYC
+232 TSAAGKVAEC
-242 DVTVQGIVLEKKE
+242 KVTVQGIVFAEEK
-255 LTLKEGENTLL
+255 LTLREGENTSLAY
-266 KHTVYGPSI
+266 TVYGTSI
-275 EKNRVEW
+275 QKNRVEW
-282 TSDNPAVAKVES
+282 SSKDPEIARVES
-294 GYIYPLSEGTAN
+294 GYVYPMSEGTTT
-306 ITATVTGTTY
+306 ITATVNGTTY
-316 SETCKITVERNV
+316 SATCTITVERNV
-328 ATPVTP
+328 AEVIRP
-334 SPINPGT
+334 SAIKPGT
-341 ALCFKNLTSE
+341 ALCFSDLAADLRSC
-351 LQNRCTT
+351 CTD
-358 VLKKDLQYLSGL
+358 VLGQSLQYLSGL

-393 SPTDTFYLSGSAP
+393 SPTDTFYLSGS
-406 KGDLYPTASTGR
+406 TSR

-445 NMEFFQGTIEVTVN
+445 TMEFFQGTIEVTVN

-469 AGVPLQFRAED
+469 AGVPLQFRADD

-585 VSQGGTVTLALQDFK
+585 VSQGGTVTLALDDFK
-600 NLCKDFT
+600 DLCKDFT
-607 GGVLDYV
+607 GGTLDYV
-614 RFTLPEAS
+614 RFTLPPAS

-641 ENQSYYADGSP
+641 ESQNYYADGSP
-652 SLGKITFAAS
+652 SLGKLTFAAS
-662 SSGAGVC
+662 TSGAGVC

-675 WDTKGNNF
+675 WDTRGNNF

-700 YTANS
+700 YTADS

-726 SLNYVQFTLPASGQ
+726 SLSYVQFTLPPSGQ

-747 TNSNSTKVTAG
+747 TNSNSTKVSAG
-758 QKYYR
+758 QKYYY
-763 SSTPSVGKI
+763 SSTPRLGNI

-1021 GSSGKTCAGTVRIV
+1021 GSSGNTCAGTVRIV

>member
-1 MKQPIRNRLLS
+1 MKTQIGKRAAALLLALTMALS
-12 LLLVFLLLVSMMPA
+12 LAPA
-26 ALAGEDDEGGGTS
+26 AFAAEGDGEQPAEELDVTLNKTTADLEIGDSYQLA
-39 TEEYTLTSV
+39 
-48 TIDPGS
+48 
-54 VALKVGQTQALSAT
+54 AT
-68 VTLTKTN
+68 VTGADSRGIKIEWKSNNEEIAVVNPNN
-75 DNSTVE
+75 DE
-81 ITSTSDTKLPQG
+81 KG
-93 YSLSAVWNIP
+93 
-103 NDRGDEATVTAES
+103 ATVTAMDSGTATITVIVTPLEEES
-116 DSLKAT
+116 GEPITSGAKTAT
-122 LKALKTPETQETT
+122 CN
-135 DLTAQV
+135 V
-141 TVTLKKDNTV
+141 TVT
-151 SGESK
+151 
-156 TAECTVD
+156 
-163 ISPTDPAGI
+163 SPTVTGI
-172 TVAPDTLEL
+172 TLNQAEL
-181 KPGDT
+181 SLDIEGKGMLMASVEPST
-186 SQLRATVTP
+186 SKEP
-195 TTADQ
+195 
-200 TVTWNSDDPAIATVD
+200 VTWSSEDTTIATVE
-215 GKGLVTGKA
+215 GN
-224 AGVTRVSG
+224 G
-232 TSKAGDVDYC
+232 T
-242 DVTVQGIVLEKKE
+242 
-255 LTLKEGENTLL
+255 
-266 KHTVYGPSI
+266 
-275 EKNRVEW
+275 
-282 TSDNPAVAKVES
+282 
-294 GYIYPLSEGTAN
+294 
-306 ITATVTGTTY
+306 TATVTGVHTGETRIIAKAGNREVSCTVYVKGIILQDDITMKVGDSQALTYKTYGMGTPNVSWTSSNPDIVRVDTTGY
-316 SETCKITVERNV
+316 CYALAEGDATITAKVDGFSYDDTCVITVKTNTASV
-328 ATPVTP
+328 ITPGNIV
-334 SPINPGT
+334 PGKT
-341 ALCFKNLTSE
+341 LCFKDIKTDLSD
-351 LQNRCTT
+351 RCST
-358 VLKKDLQYLSGL
+358 VLGEGLKYISGL

-393 SPTDTFYLSGSAP
+393 APSDTFYLS
-406 KGDLYPTASTGR
+406 PTASQ
-418 DVLDEVFFVP
+418 DDLAEVYFLP

-445 NMEFFQGTIEVTVN
+445 ALSFFQGTIQINVE

-561 GQTFRSRVEISLTPA
+561 GQTFRSRVEINLTPA

-585 VSQGGTVTLALQDFK
+585 VSQGGTVSLSLDDFK
-600 NLCKDFT
+600 ALCKDFT
-607 GGVLDYV
+607 SGTLDYV

-641 ENQSYYADGSP
+641 ASQNYYANGSP

-662 SSGAGVC
+662 VSGAGVA

-675 WDTKGNNF
+675 WDTRGNNF

-705 KGEADF
+705 KGEAAF
-711 KASDFNDLCKDLTGE
+711 KASDFNDLCKELTGDT
-726 SLNYVQFTLPASGQ
+726 LNYVQFTLPASGQ

-763 SSTPSVGKI
+763 STTPSLDKI

-779 FTGAAS
+779 FTGASS
-785 IPFTGWSTGGGSFTG
+785 ISFTGWSTGGASFTG

-805 VDEVTSGSLSYT
+805 VDEVTSSSLTYT

-829 DFNSYCRE
+829 DFNSLCRE

-849 LPAVSQ
+849 LPSASQ
-855 GTLYYDYTDAS
+855 GTLYYDYTNTS
-866 SKKVT
+866 SQKVT
-871 ASQSYYRT
+871 EKQSYYRT

-897 VTVYF
+897 VTVAF

-919 VEENPDAVITYNS
+919 VEENPDAIITYNS
-932 AYAPVRFRAAD
+932 AYAPVRFQAAD
-943 FLKACQAQGVADVT
+943 FLKACQAQGVSDVT

-979 QYSSEVRAST
+979 KYSSEVRAST

-1013 VTIAYVAT
+1013 VTIPYVAT

-1035 LQPSTYSQYFTDMGS
+1035 LQPSTYSQHFTDMGNY
-1050 HSWAAAA
+1050 SWAAPA

-1097 SSGGSSFPDVPQGAY
+1097 SSGTSSFPDVPQDAY
-1112 YADAVA
+1112 YASAVA

-1165 STLDLYPDG
+1165 STLALYPDG
-1174 DQVAG
+1174 SQVAG
-1179 YARGAVAAMVEWGI
+1179 YAQGAVAAMVEWGI

-1216 HRALTL
+1216 YRALTL

>member
-1 MKQPIRNRLLS
+1 MRQPIGSRLLA
-12 LLLVFLLLVSMMPA
+12 LLLVLVMLFSMAPA
-26 ALAGEDDEGGGTS
+26 ALAGDETAGGDGGGTPTAPVKVTGVS
-39 TEEYTLTSV
+39 LNQTTLSMKVEETATLTAKLKTDTGDLEELPSGYKV
-48 TIDPGS
+48 KWESSANDEVQVIDVSGS
-54 VALKVGQTQALSAT
+54 LTTQIKAIKTAETNDQTKEVSIT
-68 VTLTKTN
+68 VTVAPEDGGK
-75 DNSTVE
+75 
-81 ITSTSDTKLPQG
+81 G
-93 YSLSAVWNIP
+93 
-103 NDRGDEATVTAES
+103 VTATCNVTVSPNEPDGITIS
-116 DSLKAT
+116 PAT
-122 LKALKTPETQETT
+122 LELGPGQSGYLTPKVTPET
-135 DLTAQV
+135 
-141 TVTLKKDNTV
+141 
-151 SGESK
+151 
-156 TAECTVD
+156 AE
-163 ISPTDPAGI
+163 G
-172 TVAPDTLEL
+172 
-181 KPGDT
+181 
-186 SQLRATVTP
+186 
-195 TTADQ
+195 Q
-200 TVTWNSDDPAIATVD
+200 TVTWKSEDTAIATVD
-215 GKGLVTGKA
+215 ENGKVTGVATGETRISATSA
-224 AGVTRVSG
+224 ADKV
-232 TSKAGDVDYC
+232 AYC
-242 DVTVQGIVLEKKE
+242 TVTVQGILFDKEE
-255 LTLKEGENTLL
+255 LTLREGENTNLAY
-266 KHTVYGPSI
+266 TVYGTSI
-275 EKNRVEW
+275 KDNTVEW
-282 TSDNPAVAKVES
+282 SSDKPDIVKVDR
-294 GYIYPLSEGTAN
+294 GYIYPLAAGTAT
-306 ITATVTGTTY
+306 IKATVNGTTY
-316 SETCKITVERNV
+316 SDECKITVERNV
-328 ATPVTP
+328 ADVIKP
-334 SPINPGT
+334 SAINPGT

-351 LQNRCTT
+351 LQNCCTD
-358 VLKKDLQYLSGL
+358 VLGGSLQYLSGL

-393 SPTDTFYLSGSAP
+393 SPTDTFYLSGS
-406 KGDLYPTASTGR
+406 SR

-445 NMEFFQGTIEVTVN
+445 TMDFFQGTIEVTVN

-561 GQTFRSRVEISLTPA
+561 GQTFRSRVEINLTPA

-600 NLCKDFT
+600 DLCKDFT

-641 ENQSYYADGSP
+641 ASQNYYANGSP
-652 SLGKITFAAS
+652 SLGKITFAS
-662 SSGAGVC
+662 SASGAGVA

-675 WDTKGNNF
+675 WDTQGNNF

-705 KGEADF
+705 KGEAAF
-711 KASDFNDLCKDLTGE
+711 KASDFNDLCKQLTE
-726 SLNYVQFTLPASGQ
+726 ENLDYVQFTLPASGQ

-763 SSTPSVGKI
+763 STTPSLDKI

-779 FTGAAS
+779 FTGASS
-785 IPFTGWSTGGGSFTG
+785 ISFTGWSTGGASFTG

-805 VDEVTSGSLSYT
+805 VDEVTSSSLTYT

-829 DFNSYCRE
+829 DFNSLCRE

-849 LPAVSQ
+849 LPSASQ
-855 GTLYYDYTDAS
+855 GTLYYDYTNTS
-866 SKKVT
+866 SQKVT
-871 ASQSYYRT
+871 EKQSYYRT

-897 VTVYF
+897 VTVAF

-919 VEENPDAVITYNS
+919 VEENPDAIITYNS
-932 AYAPVRFRAAD
+932 AYAPVRFQAAD
-943 FLKACQAQGVADVT
+943 FLKACQAQGVSDVT

-979 QYSSEVRAST
+979 KYSSEVRAST

-1013 VTIAYVAT
+1013 VTIPYVAT

-1035 LQPSTYSQYFTDMGS
+1035 LQPSTYSQHFTDMGNY
-1050 HSWAAAA
+1050 SWAAPA

-1097 SSGGSSFPDVPQGAY
+1097 SSGTASFPDVPQDAY
-1112 YADAVA
+1112 YASAVA

-1165 STLDLYPDG
+1165 STLALYPDG
-1174 DQVAG
+1174 SQVAG
-1179 YARGAVAAMVEWGI
+1179 YAQGAVAAMVEWGI

-1216 HRALTL
+1216 YRALTL

>member
-1 MKQPIRNRLLS
+1 MKVNDS
-12 LLLVFLLLVSMMPA
+12 K
-26 ALAGEDDEGGGTS
+26 
-39 TEEYTLTSV
+39 TLTY
-48 TIDPGS
+48 
-54 VALKVGQTQALSAT
+54 
-68 VTLTKTN
+68 KTYGLG
-75 DNSTVE
+75 DS
-81 ITSTSDTKLPQG
+81 P
-93 YSLSAVWNIP
+93 NI
-103 NDRGDEATVTAES
+103 S
-116 DSLKAT
+116 
-122 LKALKTPETQETT
+122 
-135 DLTAQV
+135 
-141 TVTLKKDNTV
+141 
-151 SGESK
+151 
-156 TAECTVD
+156 
-163 ISPTDPAGI
+163 
-172 TVAPDTLEL
+172 
-181 KPGDT
+181 
-186 SQLRATVTP
+186 
-195 TTADQ
+195 
-200 TVTWNSDDPAIATVD
+200 W
-215 GKGLVTGKA
+215 
-224 AGVTRVSG
+224 
-232 TSKAGDVDYC
+232 TSKDPDIVRVATGGYC
-242 DVTVQGIVLEKKE
+242 YA
-255 LTLKEGENTLL
+255 LKEGT
-266 KHTVYGPSI
+266 TTI
-275 EKNRVEW
+275 
-282 TSDNPAVAKVES
+282 TAKVDGFSYEDS
-294 GYIYPLSEGTAN
+294 CE
-306 ITATVTGTTY
+306 
-316 SETCKITVERNV
+316 ITVKTNTASV
-328 ATPVTP
+328 ITPGNIV
-334 SPINPGT
+334 PGET
-341 ALCFKNLTSE
+341 LCFKDIKTDLS
-351 LQNRCTT
+351 NRCST
-358 VLKKDLQYLSGL
+358 VLGEDLQYLSGL

-393 SPTDTFYLSGSAP
+393 APSDTFYLN
-406 KGDLYPTASTGR
+406 PTASR
-418 DVLDEVFFVP
+418 DDLAEVYFLP

-445 NMEFFQGTIEVTVN
+445 ALSFFQGTIQVEVE

-561 GQTFRSRVEISLTPA
+561 GQTFRSRVEINLTPA

-600 NLCKDFT
+600 DLCKDFT

-662 SSGAGVC
+662 SSGAGVA

-700 YTANS
+700 YTADS

-726 SLNYVQFTLPASGQ
+726 SLSYVQFTLPPSGQ

-747 TNSNSTKVTAG
+747 TNSNSTKVSAG
-758 QKYYR
+758 QKYYY
-763 SSTPSVGKI
+763 SSTPRLGNI

-1021 GSSGKTCAGTVRIV
+1021 GSSGNTCAGTVRIV

>member
-1 MKQPIRNRLLS
+1 MKQPIRKRLLS

-26 ALAGEDDEGGGTS
+26 ALAGEDDGGDGTS
-39 TEEYTLTSV
+39 TKEYTLTSV
-48 TIDPGS
+48 TITPGS
-54 VALKVGQTQALSAT
+54 VALKVGETQALSAT

-81 ITSTSDTKLPQG
+81 ITSTSDENLTKNG
-93 YSLSAVWNIP
+93 YTLEVKWEVTN
-103 NDRGDEATVTAES
+103 NRGDEATVTRGVENQ
-116 DSLKAT
+116 LEAT
-122 LKALKTPETQETT
+122 LEALKTPETQETT

-141 TVTLKKDNTV
+141 TVTLKKGDTA
-151 SGESK
+151 SGEPK
-156 TAECTVD
+156 TAACAVD
-163 ISPTDPAGI
+163 ISPSDPAGI
-172 TVAPDTLEL
+172 TVAPGTLEL

-195 TTADQ
+195 STADQ
-200 TVTWNSDDPAIATVD
+200 TVKWKSDDPSIATVD
-215 GKGLVTGKA
+215 ETGGLVTGVD

-242 DVTVQGIVLEKKE
+242 DVTVQGIVLEEEE
-255 LTLKEGENTLL
+255 LTLKEGDNTLL
-266 KHTVYGPSI
+266 KYTVYGPSI

-282 TSDNPAVAKVES
+282 TSDKPDIVKVDS
-294 GYIYPLSEGTAN
+294 GYVYPLAEGTAT
-306 ITATVTGTTY
+306 ITATVNGTTY
-316 SETCKITVERNV
+316 SATCTITVERNV
-328 ATPVTP
+328 AEVIRP
-334 SPINPGT
+334 SAIKPGT
-341 ALCFKNLTSE
+341 ALCFSDLAADLRSC
-351 LQNRCTT
+351 CTD
-358 VLKKDLQYLSGL
+358 VLGQSLQYISGL

-393 SPTDTFYLSGSAP
+393 SPTDTFYLSGS
-406 KGDLYPTASTGR
+406 TSR

-445 NMEFFQGTIEVTVN
+445 TMEFFQGTIEVTVN

-469 AGVPLQFRAED
+469 AGVPLQFRADD

-585 VSQGGTVTLALQDFK
+585 VSQGGTVTLSLDDFK
-600 NLCKDFT
+600 ALCKDFT
-607 GGVLDYV
+607 GGTLDYV

-641 ENQSYYADGSP
+641 ESQNYYADGSP
-652 SLGKITFAAS
+652 SLGKLTFAAS

-675 WDTKGNNF
+675 WDTRGNNF

-700 YTANS
+700 YTADS

-726 SLNYVQFTLPASGQ
+726 SLSYVQFTLPPSGQ

-747 TNSNSTKVTAG
+747 TNSNSTKVSAG
-758 QKYYR
+758 QKYYY
-763 SSTPSVGKI
+763 SSTPRLGNI

-979 QYSSEVRAST
+979 KYSSEVRAST

-1179 YARGAVAAMVEWGI
+1179 YAQGAVAAMVEWGI

>member
-12 LLLVFLLLVSMMPA
+12 LLLVFLLLVSMMPV
-26 ALAGEDDEGGGTS
+26 ALAVEDDKGDETDIE
-39 TEEYTLTSV
+39 TYTLTGVTLTPASV
-48 TIDPGS
+48 EM
-54 VALKVGQTQALSAT
+54 KVGETQALSAT
-68 VTLTKTN
+68 VTLTKTS

-81 ITSTSDTKLPQG
+81 ITSTSDAKLPQG

-103 NDRGDEATVTAES
+103 NDRGDEATVTGDVENQ
-116 DSLKAT
+116 LEAT
-122 LKALKTPETQETT
+122 LEALKTPETQETT

-141 TVTLKKDNTV
+141 TVTLKKGDTA
-151 SGESK
+151 SGEPK
-156 TAECTVD
+156 TAACTVD
-163 ISPTDPAGI
+163 ISPSDPAGI

-181 KPGDT
+181 KPEEPR
-186 SQLRATVTP
+186 QLRATVTP
-195 TTADQ
+195 ETADQ
-200 TVTWNSDDPAIATVD
+200 NVTWKSDDPTIATVVED
-215 GKGLVTGKA
+215 TGLVTGKA

-242 DVTVQGIVLEKKE
+242 DVTVQGIVLEKEE
-255 LTLKEGENTLL
+255 LTLKEGDNTYLNH
-266 KHTVYGPSI
+266 KVYGSLI

-282 TSDNPAVAKVES
+282 SSSNPDVAKVES
-294 GYIYPLSEGTAN
+294 GYIYPLSEGTAK
-306 ITATVTGTTY
+306 ITATVNGTTY
-316 SETCKITVERNV
+316 SATCTVTVERNV
-328 ATPVTP
+328 AETIKP
-334 SPINPGT
+334 SSINPGT
-341 ALCFKNLTSE
+341 ALCFKNLTSD
-351 LQNRCTT
+351 LQDCCTD
-358 VLKKDLQYLSGL
+358 VLEQNLQYLSGL

-393 SPTDTFYLSGSAP
+393 SPTDTFYLSGS
-406 KGDLYPTASTGR
+406 SR

-561 GQTFRSRVEISLTPA
+561 GQTFRSRVEIKLTPA

-585 VSQGGTVTLALQDFK
+585 VSQGGTVTLSLDDFK
-600 NLCKDFT
+600 ALCKDFT
-607 GGVLDYV
+607 GGTLDYV
-614 RFTLPEAS
+614 RFTLPPAS

-641 ENQSYYADGSP
+641 ASQNYYADGSP
-652 SLGKITFAAS
+652 SLGKITFAAA
-662 SSGAGVC
+662 SSGAGVA

-675 WDTKGNNF
+675 WDTRGNNF

-700 YTANS
+700 YTADS

-711 KASDFNDLCKDLTGE
+711 QASDFNDLCNDLTGE
-726 SLNYVQFTLPASGQ
+726 NLNYVQFTLPASGQ

-763 SSTPSVGKI
+763 SSTPSLGKI

-785 IPFTGWSTGGGSFTG
+785 IPFTGWSTGGASFTG

-805 VDEVTSGSLSYT
+805 VDEVTSSSLSYT
-817 VRQGKSVTFGAG
+817 VRQGQSITFGNG

-849 LPAVSQ
+849 LPAASQ
-855 GTLYYDYTDAS
+855 GTLYYDYTDTS

-871 ASQSYYRT
+871 ANQSYYRT

-897 VTVYF
+897 VTIAF

-911 FSGAVKIT
+911 FSGTVRIT
-919 VEENPDAVITYNS
+919 VEENPDAVITYTS
-932 AYAPVRFRAAD
+932 TYAPVRFQAAD
-943 FLKACQAQGVADVT
+943 FLKACQAQGVSDVT

-970 LYYQYTAPL
+970 LYYQYTSPL
-979 QYSSEVRAST
+979 HYSSEVRAST
-989 SYYLTGSPSLSDITF
+989 SYSLTGSPSLSDITF

-1021 GSSGKTCAGTVRIV
+1021 GASGKTCAGTVRIV
-1035 LQPSTYSQYFTDMGS
+1035 LQPSTSSRYFTDMGS
-1050 HSWAAAA
+1050 YSWAAPA

-1097 SSGGSSFPDVPQGAY
+1097 SSGTDNFPDVPQGTY
-1112 YADAVA
+1112 YSAAVA

-1140 SRQEAMV
+1140 SRQEATV

-1153 QAAGWYIGDGSQ
+1153 QAAGWYLTDGSQ

-1174 DQVAG
+1174 SQVAG
-1179 YARGAVAAMVEWGI
+1179 YAQGAVAAMVEWGI
-1193 LYGKDGLLDPWGA
+1193 LYGKNGLLDPWGA

-1216 HRALTL
+1216 YRALTL

>member
-1 MKQPIRNRLLS
+1 MRQPIGSRLLAQ
-12 LLLVFLLLVSMMPA
+12 LLVLAMLFSMAPA
-26 ALAGEDDEGGGTS
+26 ALAVDDTGDGDEAS
-39 TEEYTLTSV
+39 TTPVEV
-48 TIDPGS
+48 KNITIS
-54 VALKVGQTQALSAT
+54 QETMSLKVGQKG
-68 VTLTKTN
+68 TLTVKLT
-75 DNSTVE
+75 DGEGSEIAEIPEGTTVE
-81 ITSTSDTKLPQG
+81 WK
-93 YSLSAVWNIP
+93 
-103 NDRGDEATVTAES
+103 S
-116 DSLKAT
+116 DS
-122 LKALKTPETQETT
+122 PNEVNV
-135 DLTAQV
+135 LTAVNSLTTQIEALETAASSDQIKEVTITV
-141 TVTLKKDNTV
+141 TVTPKGGKGIIATCKVTV
-151 SGESK
+151 SPNGPSGV
-156 TAECTVD
+156 TLSDTD
-163 ISPTDPAGI
+163 I
-172 TVAPDTLEL
+172 EL
-181 KPGDT
+181 GPGQ
-186 SQLRATVTP
+186 SGRLFATVTP
-195 TTADQ
+195 EDATQD
-200 TVTWNSDDPAIATVD
+200 VTWKSDNEAIATVD
-215 GKGLVTGKA
+215 NTGLVTAGTVAGETRISATSA
-224 AGVTRVSG
+224 AD
-232 TSKAGDVDYC
+232 DVAYC
-242 DVTVQGIVLEKKE
+242 TVTVKGIVFEEKE
-255 LTLKEGENTLL
+255 LTLREGENTNLVY
-266 KHTVYGPSI
+266 TIYGPSI

-282 TSDNPAVAKVES
+282 TSDAPDIVKVDS
-294 GYIYPLSEGTAN
+294 GYVYPLAEGTAT
-306 ITATVTGTTY
+306 ITATVNSTNY
-316 SETCKITVERNV
+316 SDTCTITVKSNV
-328 ATPVTP
+328 AETIKP
-334 SPINPGT
+334 SRPINPGT
-341 ALCFKNLTSE
+341 ALCFEELTSD
-351 LQNRCTT
+351 LQNCCST
-358 VLKKDLQYLSGL
+358 VLQQNLQYLSGL

-393 SPTDTFYLSGSAP
+393 SPTDTFYLSGS
-406 KGDLYPTASTGR
+406 TSR

-428 QPGFSG
+428 QSGFSG

-515 TSPGIAVRE
+515 TNPGIAVRE

-561 GQTFRSRVEISLTPA
+561 GQTFRSRVEINLTPA

-600 NLCKDFT
+600 DLCKDFT

-662 SSGAGVC
+662 SSGAGVA

-705 KGEADF
+705 KGEAAF
-711 KASDFNDLCKDLTGE
+711 KSDDFNDLCKELTGD

-779 FTGAAS
+779 FTGASS
-785 IPFTGWSTGGGSFTG
+785 IPFTGWSTGGASFTG

-849 LPAVSQ
+849 LPSSNQ

-866 SKKVT
+866 SQKVT
-871 ASQSYYRT
+871 EKQSYYRT

-943 FLKACQAQGVADVT
+943 FLKACQAQGVSDVT
-957 SVTFTPP
+957 SVSFTPP

-979 QYSSEVRAST
+979 KYSSEVRAST
-989 SYYLTGSPSLSDITF
+989 SYYITGSPSLSDITF

-1021 GSSGKTCAGTVRIV
+1021 GSGGKTCAGTVRIV

-1097 SSGGSSFPDVPQGAY
+1097 SSGTSSFPDVPQDAY
-1112 YADAVA
+1112 YASAVA

-1174 DQVAG
+1174 GQVAS
-1179 YARGAVAAMVEWGI
+1179 YAKGAVAAMVEWGI